1 MTSQQGEEVVILKW
15 ITDKPTGPNKIALLI
30 PQYNEGRNGNFQ
42 KRLTYFMTLS
52 KSIQHIIDLIII
64 DDGSSD
70 ESVDRITEFVHAH
83 PNAFYF
89 ASAKPNL
96 QKIGALDAVSSVIEH
111 DYVILSDF
119 DTNLDNLE
127 KLPEYVHSMTAD
139 TRIMGCY
146 FKMIPY
152 EGEGIAFLLQQLEYS
167 FARMYYKFH
176 NSEKSVPVM
185 PGAGSCFKRNMLLK
199 VYSCHSGLRNGED
212 REATI
217 IGLKKGYKTIYAKDV
232 LALTRPPLTSKALL
246 IQRKRWYLGYL
257 QTFLKEKAFYAR
269 TMEKF
274 SRIGMR
280 TLQDAIGICIMLLL
294 PVELLILSIIS
305 LKITGILL
313 IGSYLLSLIYY
324 FSLFISSPEEQTE
337 IQSKNRWLI
346 LLYPIFWL
354 GISFFGWWQAV
365 LAIKKVGFKKTPA
378 ARILMEDPG
387 PYETSGYVLENK

>member
-1 MTSQQGEEVVILKW
+1 MTDQHVEEVVILKW
-15 ITDKPTGPNKIALLI
+15 ITDKPVVTNKIALLV
-30 PQYNEGRNGNFQ
+30 PQFNEGRNGNFK
-42 KRLTYFMTLS
+42 KRLTYFMLLS
-52 KSIQHIIDLIII
+52 KAIQHMIDLIII

-70 ESVDRITEFVHAH
+70 ESVDLITEFVHTH

-89 ASAKPNL
+89 ASVKPNL
-96 QKIGALDAVSSVIEH
+96 QKIGALDAVSSVIEY

-119 DTNLDNLE
+119 DTNLHNLE
-127 KLPEYVHSMTAD
+127 KLPEYLDMMNAD
-139 TRIMGCY
+139 PRIMGCY

-152 EGEGIAFLLQQLEYS
+152 EGKGIPFLLQQLEYS

-185 PGAGSCFKRNMLLK
+185 PGAGSCFKRKMLLK

-217 IGLKKGYKTIYAKDV
+217 IGLKKGYKSIYANDV

-257 QTFLKEKAFYAR
+257 QTFLKEKAFYAG
-269 TMEKF
+269 TMERF
-274 SRIGMR
+274 NRIGMR
-280 TLQDAIGICIMLLL
+280 TLQDAIGICILLLL
-294 PVELLILSIIS
+294 PVELIIFS
-305 LKITGILL
+305 LVSMKVTGMLL
-313 IGSYLLSLIYY
+313 IGSYVLSLVYY

-337 IQSKNRWLI
+337 IQPKNKWLI

-354 GISFFGWWQAV
+354 GISFFAWWKAV
-365 LAIKKVGFKKTPA
+365 LAIKKVGFRKTPA
-378 ARILMEDPG
+378 ARILMEDAAI
-387 PYETSGYVLENK
+387 YDTSSFK

>member
-15 ITDKPTGPNKIALLI
+15 ITDKPAGNNKIALLI

-52 KSIQHIIDLIII
+52 QSIQHIVDLIII

-70 ESVDRITEFVHAH
+70 ESVHRITGFLQAN

-89 ASAKPNL
+89 ASVKPNL

-119 DTNLDNLE
+119 DTNLHNLE
-127 KLPEYVHSMTAD
+127 KLPDHVHSMNAD
-139 TRIMGCY
+139 ARIMGCY

-152 EGEGIAFLLQQLEYS
+152 EGEGIPFLLQQFEYS

-185 PGAGSCFKRNMLLK
+185 PGAGSCFKRKMLLK
-199 VYSCHSGLRNGED
+199 VYSSHSGLRNGED
-212 REATI
+212 REATV
-217 IGLKKGYKTIYAKDV
+217 IGLKKGYKTIYANNV
-232 LALTRPPLTSKALL
+232 LALTRPPLTSKALV

-269 TMEKF
+269 TMEQF
-274 SRIGMR
+274 NRIGMR
-280 TLQDAIGICIMLLL
+280 TLQDAIGIGILLLL
-294 PVELLILSIIS
+294 PVELIVLSLVS
-305 LKITGILL
+305 MKITGMLL
-313 IGSYLLSLIYY
+313 VGSYLVSLVYY
-324 FSLFISSPEEQTE
+324 CSLFISSPEEQTG
-337 IQSKNRWLI
+337 IKPKNKWLI
-346 LLYPIFWL
+346 LLYPLFWL
-354 GISFFGWWQAV
+354 GISFFAWWKAI
-365 LAIKKVGFKKTPA
+365 LAINKVGFRKTPA
-378 ARILMEDPG
+378 ARILMEEVP
-387 PYETSGYVLENK
+387 PIIYQ